1 VKLRALFIIVL
12 TLILGAKVNAEGIR
26 KTCTYQTFK
35 WNVNLSRS
43 VGHEKIQHSY
53 NDLTPEE
60 IDPTTGCSVCE
71 EDQETISIPPLAPFR
86 VCKVF
91 APVVRKTL
99 LKLIQQG
106 EPIYEVVGYHV
117 GRTRGK
123 TDADGNRTEF
133 SNHSYGIAIDIN
145 PQLNGLYDH
154 CVRFGPN
161 CRLIRGGPW
170 RPGQPGTLTSESPIV
185 KAMKAAGFRWGG
197 EIQGNQ
203 KDFMHFSL
211 TGY

>member
-1 VKLRALFIIVL
+1 M
-12 TLILGAKVNAEGIR
+12 
-26 KTCTYQTFK
+26 
-35 WNVNLSRS
+35 
-43 VGHEKIQHSY
+43 
-53 NDLTPEE
+53 
-60 IDPTTGCSVCE
+60 
-71 EDQETISIPPLAPFR
+71 PPLSPFR

-99 LKLIQQG
+99 LNLIQQG

-123 TDADGNRTEF
+123 IDVDGNRTKF

-197 EIQGNQ
+197 EIEGNQ
-203 KDFMHFSL
+203 KDFMHFSI